1 MQEEE
6 EELEKRNIFGCTER
20 NRSGQ
25 KAHMFIL
32 QYCYVQQTLK

>member
-6 EELEKRNIFGCTER
+6 EELERGNIFGCNER

-25 KAHMFIL
+25 KAHVFIL